1 MVATHSNML
10 PLGTIAPSFNLWDSV
25 SKQKKSFSFET
36 EGRGFL
42 MAFICNHCPFV
53 VHLNNHLPV
62 LFNNFIKQGLKVYA
76 ISANDSI
83 KYPADSPEKM
93 SIEAKRLNFD
103 FPYLFDESQETAKI
117 YKAACTPD
125 FFLFDKNKE
134 LFYRGQY
141 DDSRPS
147 NNIQITGSDISNA
160 VNLLLNDKDAPKN
173 QTPSIGCNIKW
184 K

>member
-1 MVATHSNML
+1 
-10 PLGTIAPSFNLWDSV
+10 
-25 SKQKKSFSFET
+25 
-36 EGRGFL
+36 
-42 MAFICNHCPFV
+42 
-53 VHLNNHLPV
+53 VHLNNHLPD
-62 LFNNFIKQGLKVYA
+62 LFNHFLKQGIKVYA

-83 KYPADSPEKM
+83 KYPADSPQKM
-93 SIEAKRLNFD
+93 AIEASRLKFD
-103 FPYLFDESQETAKI
+103 FPYLFDESQETAKL

-125 FFLFDKNKE
+125 FFLFDKNKK

-160 VNLLLNDKDAPKN
+160 VNLLLKDKHAPKN